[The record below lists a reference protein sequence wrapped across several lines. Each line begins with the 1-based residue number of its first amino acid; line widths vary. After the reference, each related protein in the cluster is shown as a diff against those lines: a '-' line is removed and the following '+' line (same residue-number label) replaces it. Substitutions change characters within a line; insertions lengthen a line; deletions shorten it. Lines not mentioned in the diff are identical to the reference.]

1 MSGDSVLGRPVL
13 ERALFLLKGEDLF
26 SQSSPDSFCPLAIW
40 AGVMRLAVISLT
52 IGAVG
57 SLCAAA
63 RTKSLAPSIFGARV
77 NLKTVVFGWAGNFG
91 AGA

>member
-1 MSGDSVLGRPVL
+1 MFLCCVPAMSGDSVLGRPVL

-63 RTKSLAPSIFGARV
+63 MLSHAYART
-77 NLKTVVFGWAGNFG
+77 
-91 AGA
+91 